1 MLLRAPAGHRVERG
15 LRRRDPGREVVWRDG
30 EVWRGCRR
38 ELDLLL
44 DARDVVLVVLE
55 GISLERPSA
64 SGFMLGSLGHGRQV
78 ATVILLHVT
87 QHGRLEG
94 EFLVAPRVRAGVGL
108 LLGVGLEVGVEISLL
123 GEALLAEAAGVG
135 FLTGVKSHMG
145 DEIALLTEPL
155 VAHLA
160 RVGAMRL
167 EMFLERQLL
176 LELDLARAAVE
187 VGRRPFRAAAVTAP
201 ARVFASA
208 PAAAAAA
215 LVSGSV
221 IA

>member
-1 MLLRAPAGHRVERG
+1 M
-15 LRRRDPGREVVWRDG
+15 
-30 EVWRGCRR
+30 
-38 ELDLLL
+38 
-44 DARDVVLVVLE
+44 
-55 GISLERPSA
+55 
-64 SGFMLGSLGHGRQV
+64 
-78 ATVILLHVT
+78 ILLHVT

-94 EFLVAPRVRAGVGL
+94 EFFVAPRVRAGVRL
-108 LLGVGLEVGVEISLL
+108 FLGVRLEVGVEISLL
-123 GEALLAEAAGVG
+123 REALLAEAAGVG
-135 FLTGVKSHMG
+135 FLAGVKSHVG

-155 VAHLA
+155 VAYLA
-160 RVGAMRL
+160 RVGAVRL

-208 PAAAAAA
+208 SSVATAA